1 MARQKKIIEEIN
13 DFEDKFLSIYMQN
26 GFNAT
31 GAYVLAKP
39 NVSYDAARTE
49 ASKLIQKPH
58 IQKELEIRKL
68 ALRNKENIEL
78 SFLVQNL
85 KTVIYDCMQENTER
99 DQDGRIT
106 SKPDRQN
113 LIKSIDILAKLGGH
127 YTNKI
132 DVTTNGENI
141 NQITWVEQKTYPN
154 KLND

>member
-1 MARQKKIIEEIN
+1 MARQKKTIDEIN
-13 DFEDKFLSIYMQN
+13 DVEDKFLSIYMQN

-39 NVSYDAARTE
+39 NVSYDAARVE

-58 IQKELEIRKL
+58 VQKELEIRKMT
-68 ALRNKENIEL
+68 LRNKENIEL

-85 KTVIYDCMQENTER
+85 KSVIYDVMSETVER
-99 DQDGRIT
+99 DDNGRRT
-106 SKPDRQN
+106 YTPDRN
-113 LIKSIDILAKLGGH
+113 SLIKSIDLLAKLGGH
-127 YTNKI
+127 YINKV

>member
-1 MARQKKIIEEIN
+1 MARQKKTIEEIN
-13 DFEDKFLSIYMQN
+13 EFEDKFLSIYMQN
-26 GFNAT
+26 GFNGT
-31 GAYVLAKP
+31 GAYILAKP

-49 ASKLIQKPH
+49 ASKLLKKEH

-85 KTVIYDCMQENTER
+85 KSVIYDVMQEETER
-99 DQDGRIT
+99 DDNGRII

-113 LIKSIDILAKLGGH
+113 LLKSIDILAKLGGH
-127 YTNKI
+127 YTQKV

-141 NQITWVEQKTYPN
+141 NTITWVEQKTYP
-154 KLND
+154 KQ